1 MTDTCEVLG
10 RMSNT
15 EIQYIDLNDKDK
27 GIKISYNKGVF
38 YIIIGDLCANS
49 EVAS

>member
-15 EIQYIDLNDKDK
+15 EINYIDNNDKDK
-27 GIKISYNKGVF
+27 GIKITYNKG
-38 YIIIGDLCANS
+38 
-49 EVAS
+49 